1 MLNCQQIDP
10 LVTSYVDR
18 QLPEGE
24 RRLVD
29 DHLRG
34 CAPCHSRV
42 AAEQA
47 VHTLVT
53 TRRPELRNICA
64 PFALRAK
71 CQSLCSEARGT
82 VAPSTVAPS
91 TLAPKHPT
99 PQHPTPNTRAAWS
112 SRVAPLAI
120 AASLVT
126 FVGGAF
132 VYQATHLSSRVMAAE
147 LAADH
152 VKCFAMNSALGTRQ
166 GAGAVESTMLSS
178 FDWRIHLPANADR
191 AGLELVGARPCLF
204 GEGKIAHIMYRHYGH
219 PRSLFM
225 RPNTEPSKEL

>member
-29 DHLRG
+29 DHLHV
-34 CAPCHSRV
+34 CASCHSRV

-152 VKCFAMNSALGTRQ
+152 VKCFAMNSALGTQQ
-166 GAGAVESTMLSS
+166 GAGAVESK
-178 FDWRIHLPANADR
+178 IGR
-191 AGLELVGARPCLF
+191 AHV
-204 GEGKIAHIMYRHYGH
+204 
-219 PRSLFM
+219 
-225 RPNTEPSKEL
+225 